1 MRYDNWEDDTQ
12 DLYHQSLLE
21 EQQQLETKMQNKF
34 EQKPGTISLF
44 KVDKEG
50 NENRPD
56 WSGPMKT
63 EDGTELQVAL
73 WISESQKGLSYLSG
87 KVQKPYE
94 KSEDSVP
101 F

>member
-1 MRYDNWEDDTQ
+1 M
-12 DLYHQSLLE
+12 QS
-21 EQQQLETKMQNKF
+21 KY

-44 KVDKEG
+44 KVDKDG
-50 NENRPD
+50 NESRPD

-73 WISESQKGLSYLSG
+73 WISESQKGLKYLSG